1 MVALT
6 WLAADADTIRPPDQ
20 LHGVLVHFHQAD
32 GVHPRQ
38 DPAVE
43 AAGPN
48 LGQKALRATGSRES
62 LLPQARRTCTPST
75 PGSWHH
81 TNTAKTLQADA
92 DACQT

>member
-6 WLAADADTIRPPDQ
+6 WLAADADTVRPPDQ

-48 LGQKALRATGSRES
+48 LGRKALRATGSRNVSPAPS
-62 LLPQARRTCTPST
+62 LQNTYTQ
-75 PGSWHH
+75 H
-81 TNTAKTLQADA
+81 TRELAPHKHSQNPAGR
-92 DACQT
+92 C